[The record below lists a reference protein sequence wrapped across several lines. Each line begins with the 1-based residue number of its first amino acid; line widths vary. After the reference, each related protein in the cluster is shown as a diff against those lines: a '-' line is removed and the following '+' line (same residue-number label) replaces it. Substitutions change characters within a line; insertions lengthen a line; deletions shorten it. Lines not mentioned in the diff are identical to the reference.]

1 MFKLAL
7 QDIVSGFLKYQYWSY
22 MAWQEIV
29 IRYRRSVLGP
39 FWITAST
46 AIYIIAI
53 SLIFSALFNQDI
65 KHYLLYMTL
74 GILTWNFMSQCI
86 VESTDAFIANAGFI
100 KQVPLQKSVFIYQ
113 TVMRNIYFFLHNFV
127 LIVICLTCLDSNIT
141 LYSVSKSIFAFGVL
155 VANLTAFSFL
165 LATICTRFMDLRQ
178 IIYSV
183 IQIVFM
189 ITPIMWIP
197 NEGMRSRAFIIEYN
211 PVFHFVDFIRRPL
224 LPDSFP
230 EAIAQPSFKFI
241 MAFTVVNF
249 LISLLVFAK
258 SRRNIAYWV

>member
-7 QDIVSGFLKYQYWSY
+7 QDIWGGLSKYQYWCY

-53 SLIFSALFNQDI
+53 SVIFSALFNQDI

-100 KQVPLQKSVFIYQ
+100 KQVPLEKSVFIYQ
-113 TVMRNIYFFLHNFV
+113 TIMRNVYFFLHNFI
-127 LIVICLTCLDSNIT
+127 LIVICLTFLESKIT
-141 LYSVSKSIFAFGVL
+141 IYGVSKSIFGFGIL
-155 VANLTAFSFL
+155 VVNLTAFSFL

-189 ITPIMWIP
+189 VTPIMWIP
-197 NEGMRSRAFIIEYN
+197 NEGMRKRAFIIDYN
-211 PVFHFVDFIRRPL
+211 PVFHFIDFIRRPL

-230 EAIAQPSFKFI
+230 VAITQPNFRFIVIFTFVNLCMSF
-241 MAFTVVNF
+241 
-249 LISLLVFAK
+249 LVFAK